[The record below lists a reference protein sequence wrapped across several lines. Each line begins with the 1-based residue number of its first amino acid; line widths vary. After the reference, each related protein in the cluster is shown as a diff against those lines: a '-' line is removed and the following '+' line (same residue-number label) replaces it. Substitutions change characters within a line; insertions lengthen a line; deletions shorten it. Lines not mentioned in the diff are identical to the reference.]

1 MKNLKNKQ
9 IIFKTIDILCC
20 VLMPVL
26 LFYFMEMTIR
36 YPLTKLSGKVQ
47 FLNILFFEL
56 FFLLFFFIFGK
67 AKIALRIEIVTFGL
81 IGLVDYF
88 IISFRGTPVMPW
100 DLLSIA
106 TAASVADNYKYTL
119 TARVIWIL
127 IAYIILF
134 ILLGKS
140 KFNLPKKIWF
150 RMVCIACT
158 LLLTFG
164 YVNYVQ
170 SPKAI
175 KSFRLYDKLFT
186 PTTMTY
192 RDGTVVAFLM
202 QAQYMAVEKP
212 EGYSKKEA
220 EALLGTYNEQPEI
233 EQKPNI
239 IVIMNEAFSDLTVL
253 DQFTTNEEVMPF
265 FKHMTTKAPNTV
277 SGFLDVSVLGGNTA
291 NTEFEFLTGNTM
303 AFLPQGSVPY
313 QQYVKSE
320 TESLAS
326 ILKGYGYETY
336 AMHPYNAKGWDRHL
350 VYEHFGFDHYISK
363 ADFDNPQ
370 LIRNY
375 ISDQADVDKI
385 KELYESKDSQ
395 KPMFMFNVTMQ
406 NHSSYTDAHE
416 NFTPGIS
423 VEGTD
428 SFALNQYLSLL
439 KESDKALEDLIN
451 YFDSVDEPTIIVFFG
466 DHQPTDSVVSPIYK
480 LNGRSVYSLEDE
492 ELFDRYKVPYFIHA
506 NFTISANQNQD
517 TSINYLGCD
526 VFDLAG
532 LPKTNYQ
539 TYLSYLQTI
548 YPSITALQ
556 VTDHEGN
563 VYAIDEMKD
572 NLNEYNTI
580 QYYQLFE

>member
-9 IIFKTIDILCC
+9 IILKTIDIICC
-20 VLMPVL
+20 LLIPIL
-26 LFYFMEMTIR
+26 LFYLMEMTIR
-36 YPLTKLSGKVQ
+36 FPLTKLSGKVQ

-67 AKIALRIEIVTFGL
+67 AKIALRIQIVLFGL

-127 IAYIILF
+127 ISYVVLF
-134 ILLGKS
+134 VLLGKS
-140 KFNLPKKIWF
+140 KVKLPGKIWV
-150 RMVCIACT
+150 RIVCIFCT
-158 LLLTFG
+158 LFVAFG
-164 YVNYVQ
+164 YIKYVQ

-175 KSFRLYDKLFT
+175 KTFRLYDKLFT

-212 EGYSKKEA
+212 DGYSKQEA
-220 EALLGTYNEQPEI
+220 ENLLGTYNTHPEI
-233 EQKPNI
+233 TQKPNI

-253 DQFTTNEEVMPF
+253 DNFSTNEEVMPF
-265 FKHMTTKAPNTV
+265 FNDITSNAPNTI

-313 QQYVKSE
+313 QQYVKDE

-336 AMHPYNAKGWDRHL
+336 AMHPYNAKGWDRHI
-350 VYEHFGFDHYISK
+350 VYEHFGFDHFISK
-363 ADFDNPQ
+363 TDFEKPQ

-416 NFTPGIS
+416 NFNPEIS
-423 VEGTD
+423 VDGSD

-439 KESDKALEDLIN
+439 RESDKALQDLVT
-451 YFDSVDEPTIIVFFG
+451 YFDSIEEPTIIVFFG

-480 LNGRSVYSLEDE
+480 LNGRSVYSLEDD
-492 ELFDRYKVPYFIHA
+492 ELFDRHKVPYLIHA
-506 NFTISANQNQD
+506 NFDIETKQNQN
-517 TSINYLGCD
+517 TSINYLGSD
-526 VFDLAG
+526 VLDVAG

-548 YPSITALQ
+548 YPSVTALQ

-563 VYAIDEMKD
+563 VYAIDEMKEH
-572 NLNEYNTI
+572 LNEYSI
-580 QYYQLFE
+580 LQYYQLFE